1 MLLHETKL
9 INRRLKRVKKG
20 SGVINTLINK
30 LPFELHIPGYQYCGP
45 GTKLAKRLARGDPG
59 INKLDQSCRE
69 HDIAYN
75 QSSNLEDR
83 HKADYRLEQQAWER
97 VKSKDASLGEKSA
110 AWAITNTMKAKRK
123 LGMGLN
129 KKPKGRKRRQKRIIP
144 IPKQGGFLPLL
155 LPILG
160 ALGALGGGAAGIA
173 KAVNDAKASNQQLA
187 EQQRHNLTMEKAAT
201 DENSDYVVGMCDF
214 EAFNVI
220 PNVDETCNQFTFENI
235 VITIPVG
242 TYEVKDINDYIQQNI
257 PISPFI
263 QIKIYANRNTQKIII
278 DTTVDIDFTTDKSI
292 GGLLGFKKRI
302 LSANSVHESDLSVQ
316 LVKVNSLII
325 ECNIAAGSYDNNHPV
340 HTIHQFFPTDGFG
353 YKIVETPRNIIY
365 FPVTVETITNIT
377 VKVLDQDRRLVNF
390 RGEAVTVL
398 LHLKKS

>member
-187 EQQRHNLTMEKAAT
+187 EQQRHNLAMEKAT
-201 DENSDYVVGMCDF
+201 TGKGLRFHRNKKRERYICRPLYKKML
-214 EAFNVI
+214 I
-220 PNVDETCNQFTFENI
+220 PHRALTNVDLEKFAKKLNLQHFRGVFMKDNLPSKIRKTECGI
-235 VITIPVG
+235 VNMDISSGPGNRWTA
-242 TYEVKDINDYIQQNI
+242 YVK
-257 PISPFI
+257 
-263 QIKIYANRNTQKIII
+263 K
-278 DTTVDIDFTTDKSI
+278 
-292 GGLLGFKKRI
+292 
-302 LSANSVHESDLSVQ
+302 
-316 LVKVNSLII
+316 
-325 ECNIAAGSYDNNHPV
+325 NN
-340 HTIHQFFPTDGFG
+340 
-353 YKIVETPRNIIY
+353 NIIY
-365 FPVTVETITNIT
+365 FDSYGNLRPPNALIKYFLSDNINNTIQYNHHKFQKDNTVIPIFALRTMNQETNLYLAQKNSKIY
-377 VKVLDQDRRLVNF
+377 LR
-390 RGEAVTVL
+390 
-398 LHLKKS
+398 

>member
-160 ALGALGGGAAGIA
+160 ASGALGGGAAGIA

-187 EQQRHNLTMEKAAT
+187 EQQRHNHAMEKAAT
-201 DENSDYVVGMCDF
+201 GKGLSFRRNKKGKGIF
-214 EAFNVI
+214 
-220 PNVDETCNQFTFENI
+220 VDPYKKNAD
-235 VITIPVG
+235 PPPG
-242 TYEVKDINDYIQQNI
+242 
-257 PISPFI
+257 
-263 QIKIYANRNTQKIII
+263 ANK
-278 DTTVDIDFTTDKSI
+278 
-292 GGLLGFKKRI
+292 
-302 LSANSVHESDLSVQ
+302 
-316 LVKVNSLII
+316 
-325 ECNIAAGSYDNNHPV
+325 
-340 HTIHQFFPTDGFG
+340 
-353 YKIVETPRNIIY
+353 
-365 FPVTVETITNIT
+365 
-377 VKVLDQDRRLVNF
+377 RRL
-390 RGEAVTVL
+390 R
-398 LHLKKS
+398 KIC

>member
-129 KKPKGRKRRQKRIIP
+129 KKPKGR
-144 IPKQGGFLPLL
+144 
-155 LPILG
+155 

-201 DENSDYVVGMCDF
+201 GKGLSFRRNKKGKDENSDYVVGMCDF

>member
-97 VKSKDASLGEKSA
+97 IKSKDASLGEKSA

-129 KKPKGRKRRQKRIIP
+129 KKPKGR
-144 IPKQGGFLPLL
+144 
-155 LPILG
+155 

-201 DENSDYVVGMCDF
+201 GKGLSFRRNKKGK
-214 EAFNVI
+214 
-220 PNVDETCNQFTFENI
+220 
-235 VITIPVG
+235 VG